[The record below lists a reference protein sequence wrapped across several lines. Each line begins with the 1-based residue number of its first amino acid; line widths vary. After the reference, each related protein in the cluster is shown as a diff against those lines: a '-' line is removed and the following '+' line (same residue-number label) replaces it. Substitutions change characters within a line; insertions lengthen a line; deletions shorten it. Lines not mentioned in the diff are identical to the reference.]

1 MHPEAREE
9 LRVRFKNTVLEI
21 AAHLGVMKTCRE
33 LGVAKSTYYE
43 WKTRYDREGI
53 SGLYRK
59 KPVALTYPRKTSP
72 ENIDKIIEL
81 RSDYKMGSKK
91 ITYYLDRY
99 HGIKISESTVTRIF
113 NAHGLNRLEPSARKR
128 ITHSKRYAKTVPGHR
143 VQVDVKFLSFKDLKG
158 KNVKRFQYTA
168 VDDATRV
175 RALKVYKRHTQ
186 ANVIDFV
193 SYVVEKFPF
202 RIHTIQT
209 DRGHEFQSG
218 FNWQVEDSGMNH
230 VYIKART
237 PQLNGKVERSHR
249 TNHDEFYQLLSYTG
263 DVDLNEKL
271 KAWEDFNNFHRPH
284 FSHMGKT
291 PYEMMRLL
299 LRNNE
304 AMSGR
309 V

>member
-1 MHPEAREE
+1 MHPEAPEE

-43 WKTRYDREGI
+43 LKTRYDMEGI

-113 NAHGLNRLEPSARKR
+113 NAHGLNRLEPTARKR

-143 VQVDVKFLSFKDLKG
+143 IQVDVK
-158 KNVKRFQYTA
+158 
-168 VDDATRV
+168 
-175 RALKVYKRHTQ
+175 
-186 ANVIDFV
+186 
-193 SYVVEKFPF
+193 
-202 RIHTIQT
+202 
-209 DRGHEFQSG
+209 
-218 FNWQVEDSGMNH
+218 
-230 VYIKART
+230 
-237 PQLNGKVERSHR
+237 
-249 TNHDEFYQLLSYTG
+249 LLS
-263 DVDLNEKL
+263 
-271 KAWEDFNNFHRPH
+271 RI
-284 FSHMGKT
+284 
-291 PYEMMRLL
+291 
-299 LRNNE
+299 
-304 AMSGR
+304 
-309 V
+309 